1 MKFNFLRGRVGL
13 CLTLTLTVVGING
26 FRALGLKWVQRW
38 ELSAFDHFSQRQ
50 PQELTNERIAI
61 VGITEG
67 DLKQLQA
74 SELDDLT
81 LAQLLERIK
90 EQQPRAIGLALIRD
104 LPVPPGTRLLE
115 QVFRTTP
122 NLFGVGKLTELPGD
136 PYFERIDPPPILQ
149 EQARVGD
156 VSVMVDGDGV
166 VRRGN
171 LFPTTGESA
180 IPSLGLLLAH
190 HYLKEAGI
198 VETTAPDGAL
208 QWGEVAFPIFEAN
221 DGGYVGADAGGYQIL
236 MNWYYK
242 PQSFPQVSVT
252 DVLDGSV
259 PDGWFRG
266 RIVLI
271 GYYTPSLK
279 KDLFYTPLSGMERG
293 KTPRQAFGV
302 EVHANLA
309 AYLLGTVLDGR
320 PRLRAIP
327 ELGEMVLIGLGV
339 FLSGGLV
346 WALKGLKAPLALIT
360 AGFGLAAGISLL
372 WFEAYYYLFLLG
384 WWLPVVPAVAGIWLG
399 ALLSLLYILRERNLE
414 YIEGLEGQVR
424 QRTEALE
431 AALTELKVKQE
442 QLIEREKL
450 AFLGRL
456 TAGFCHQFKNP
467 LYLLKH
473 GFATVIEGLGADEPG
488 GGENFPLIAQLL
500 RDLQEPLD
508 KLELLFKLILIPPS
522 QKKVAWLEAA
532 PNELV
537 NSIVES
543 AVKFR
548 VSGSRQS
555 ILSQIERQW
564 DPHLQE
570 PRKVPQQLEIPLFN
584 VIENALDAVLTRE
597 KEDPDFRPEIQIS
610 THVGDGSWEVAVADN
625 GGGIL
630 PGMADKLFEP
640 FTTSKAETE
649 GIGLGLYISREVI
662 ERIGGQI
669 SVETEADKGSKF
681 TLTVPF
687 PPSP

>member
-13 CLTLTLTVVGING
+13 FLTLIVAVVGING
-26 FRALGLKWVQRW
+26 FRALGLKWVERW

-50 PQELTNERIAI
+50 PKEITNERIAM

-74 SELDDLT
+74 SELDDRT
-81 LAQLLERIK
+81 LAQLLERIN
-90 EQQPRAIGLALIRD
+90 EQQPRAIGLDLIRD
-104 LPVPPGTRLLE
+104 LPVPPGTPRLE
-115 QVFRTTP
+115 QVFRTIP
-122 NLFGVGKLTELPGD
+122 NLFGVGKFTELPGD

-149 EQARVGD
+149 EQTRVGD
-156 VSVMVDGDGV
+156 VSVMVDADGV

-171 LFPTTGESA
+171 LFPTTGENA

-198 VETTAPDGAL
+198 AEKTAPDGAL
-208 QWGEVAFPIFEAN
+208 QLGEVAFPFFEAN
-221 DGGYVGADAGGYQIL
+221 DGGYVGADAAGYQIL

-252 DVLDGSV
+252 DVLDGNV

-279 KDLFYTPLSGMERG
+279 KDLFYTPLSGLERG

-302 EVHANLA
+302 EIHAYLA

-320 PRLRAIP
+320 PVLRAIP
-327 ELGEMVLIGLGV
+327 EPGEMALIGAWV
-339 FLSGGLV
+339 FLTGGLA
-346 WALKGLKAPLALIT
+346 WAFKGLKAPLALIS
-360 AGFGLAAGISLL
+360 AGLGLAAGISLL
-372 WFEAYYYLFLLG
+372 CFEAHYRLFLLG

-399 ALLSLLYILRERNLE
+399 ALLSLFYIFRERNLE
-414 YIEGLEGQVR
+414 YIEGLEAQVR
-424 QRTEALE
+424 QRTEELETALS
-431 AALTELKVKQE
+431 ELKVKQE

-473 GFATVIEGLGADEPG
+473 GFATVIESLGSEEPG
-488 GGENFPLIAQLL
+488 GGENSALIVQLL

-532 PNELV
+532 PNDLV
-537 NSIVES
+537 KSILES

-555 ILSQIERQW
+555 ILSQIKRQFDPQLER
-564 DPHLQE
+564 

-584 VIENALDAVLTRE
+584 VIENALDAVLARE
-597 KEDPDFRPEIQIS
+597 KEDPNFCPSIEIS
-610 THVGDGSWEVAVADN
+610 THLGDGSWEVAVADN
-625 GGGIL
+625 GGGIP

-649 GIGLGLYISREVI
+649 GIGLGLYISREVM
-662 ERIGGQI
+662 ELLGGRI
-669 SVETEADKGSKF
+669 SVETEASKGSKF

-687 PPSP
+687 PP